1 MNEKSAKLLQAASE
15 MVGGDQALAQRLGI
29 DQSLLSRLMAGEQAM
44 PEQVLLRTVDII
56 MEHHEVQQAARP
68 RAVQASPDP
77 VDD

>member
-15 MVGGDQALAQRLGI
+15 MAGGDQALAQRLGI
-29 DQSLLSRLMAGEQAM
+29 DQALLSRLMAGEQAL

-56 MEHHEVQQAARP
+56 MEHHEVQQTARP
-68 RAVQASPDP
+68 PAVQSSPDS